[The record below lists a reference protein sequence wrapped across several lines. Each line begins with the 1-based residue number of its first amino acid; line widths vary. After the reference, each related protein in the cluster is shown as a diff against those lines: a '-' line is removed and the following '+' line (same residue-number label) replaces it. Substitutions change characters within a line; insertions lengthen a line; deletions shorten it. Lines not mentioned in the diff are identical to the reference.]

1 MKKIN
6 PKYLSGS
13 KQPKKRAKLIRQ
25 LSAFYKKNK
34 GKKYTKGQQKW
45 LNAKMKER
53 DAT

>member
-34 GKKYTKGQQKW
+34 DKKYTKAQQKW
-45 LNAKMKER
+45 LDAKMEER

>member
-1 MKKIN
+1 MKFNKE
-6 PKYLSGS
+6 YLAGS
-13 KQPKKRAKLIRQ
+13 KQPKKRKKLMTQIA
-25 LSAFYKKNK
+25 AFYKKNK